1 MLQPPAHTSY
11 DVVIIGGAMMGSA
24 AAWFLTEEGF
34 DGRILVVEMD
44 PSYSACSTA
53 HTNSCIRQQFSHPLN
68 IRISQ
73 FGAAFIESA
82 YERLGEVGTPRVR
95 IQNYGY
101 LYLADNPAFA
111 DHLRAA
117 QAVQAAHGAGTE
129 LLTPDE
135 IAARYPFYALDDIL
149 LGSLNTQGE
158 GYWDYAAIFDGWRK
172 SARARG
178 VEYIQNQ
185 VVEMSRSGGRIES
198 VTLASGE
205 SITCGQIINATGP
218 RAAETAALA
227 GLHIPVEPR
236 KRFTWIFSAETPLDR
251 PLPLTIDPSGIH
263 VRQDGPTTYLAGGHA
278 EHDPAVDPTDFTMDH
293 TLWQEHVWPIL
304 ATRIPAFE
312 AIRVTSEWAGHYA
325 YNTLDQNAVIGP
337 HPEVENFLFLNG
349 FSGHGLQQSPAMG
362 RGIAEWIT
370 HGGYR
375 SLDLTPFGYARIA
388 AGEPLP
394 ELAVI

>member
-1 MLQPPAHTSY
+1 MLQTPVHTRY
-11 DVVIIGGAMMGSA
+11 DVVIIGGAMMASA

-73 FGAAFIESA
+73 FGAAFIQSVH
-82 YERLGEVGTPRVR
+82 ERLEEVGTPRVR

-101 LYLADNPAFA
+101 IYLANTPALA
-111 DHLRAA
+111 DHLRTA
-117 QAVQAAHGAGTE
+117 QAVQAVEGADTE
-129 LLTPDE
+129 ILTPTE

-172 SARARG
+172 SARTRG
-178 VEYIQNQ
+178 VEYVQNR
-185 VVEMSRSGGRIES
+185 VVSMAHGKQRIED

-205 SITCGQIINATGP
+205 TIASGQVINATGP
-218 RAAETAALA
+218 RAAQTAAMA
-227 GLHIPVEPR
+227 GLDIPIEPR
-236 KRFTWIFSAETPLDR
+236 KRFTWIFSTEASLDQT
-251 PLPLTIDPSGIH
+251 LPLTIDPSGIH

-278 EHDPAVDPTDFTMDH
+278 AHDPAVDPTDFTLDH
-293 TLWQEHVWPIL
+293 ALWQEHVWWPIL
-304 ATRIPAFE
+304 TTRIPAFE
-312 AIRVTSEWAGHYA
+312 SIRVTSEW
-325 YNTLDQNAVIGP
+325 
-337 HPEVENFLFLNG
+337 
-349 FSGHGLQQSPAMG
+349 
-362 RGIAEWIT
+362 IT
-370 HGGYR
+370 YGGYR

-394 ELAVI
+394 ERAVI

>member
-82 YERLGEVGTPRVR
+82 YERLGEVDTPRVR

-101 LYLADNPAFA
+101 LYLADSPAFA

-149 LGSLNTQGE
+149 LGSLNTKGE

-178 VEYIQNQ
+178 VEYIQNR
-185 VVEMSRSGGRIES
+185 VVEMSRRAGRIES
-198 VTLASGE
+198 VSLASGE

-278 EHDPAVDPTDFTMDH
+278 EHDPAVDPTDFT
-293 TLWQEHVWPIL
+293 
-304 ATRIPAFE
+304 
-312 AIRVTSEWAGHYA
+312 
-325 YNTLDQNAVIGP
+325 
-337 HPEVENFLFLNG
+337 
-349 FSGHGLQQSPAMG
+349 
-362 RGIAEWIT
+362 
-370 HGGYR
+370 
-375 SLDLTPFGYARIA
+375 
-388 AGEPLP
+388 
-394 ELAVI
+394 